1 MKWLLRRLIC
11 KVEYILKLKSTKN
24 FTWSP
29 LEITGMENVSESGLQ
44 ISGLGAAERRI
55 LSGCLGVIIIHAF
68 LGNLIVVIVF
78 RTYKPL
84 RRITNSF
91 MVSLAVSDML
101 VGAVGMPLWILNLNK
116 VDSDEWVS
124 FQ

>member
-1 MKWLLRRLIC
+1 
-11 KVEYILKLKSTKN
+11 
-24 FTWSP
+24 
-29 LEITGMENVSESGLQ
+29 MENVSESGLK
-44 ISGLGAAERRI
+44 INGLDAAERRI